1 VKRRKGVT
9 IMKKAVIPLVL
20 IVFVSALGYAQTAIY
35 SWRDGAG
42 TVHIVDDLNKV
53 PPHCR
58 GDMKIYRIPSTKGAR
73 EPRSQVSSKRVAK
86 VKEGREGTLEGE
98 WRGEKMEEVRGS
110 ITALSEKLEGLRQ
123 EGEAKRIRMIRK
135 RARGK
140 TVVREKREIE
150 EIDREIEALTDQ
162 MGKKKEALRSL
173 EQERT
178 GQGGQ

>member
-1 VKRRKGVT
+1 V
-9 IMKKAVIPLVL
+9 
-20 IVFVSALGYAQTAIY
+20 
-35 SWRDGAG
+35 
-42 TVHIVDDLNKV
+42 
-53 PPHCR
+53 
-58 GDMKIYRIPSTKGAR
+58 
-73 EPRSQVSSKRVAK
+73 
-86 VKEGREGTLEGE
+86 
-98 WRGEKMEEVRGS
+98 
-110 ITALSEKLEGLRQ
+110 LSEKLEGLRQ